1 MDYIPKNWSLELR
14 RFDIRAFMI
23 SDNEIIEF
31 WKTVLQFSQLT
42 FELNS
47 KIQIRI
53 LGTEN
58 IFNQTDINENRFK
71 IDISGIKEVVSYER
85 LWVLL
90 DVY

>member
-1 MDYIPKNWSLELR
+1 
-14 RFDIRAFMI
+14 MI